1 MVRKA
6 LPMATQGDRHSSTGF
21 DAELSRSELAE
32 VRPPPKASAGASST
46 RTTIGF
52 VNLGCSKNQV
62 DSEVML
68 GTLVEGGFQLTGD
81 PKQAEVVIINT
92 CGFIEEAKQES
103 INTILEHGK
112 LKQEGTCRVLIAAG
126 CLAQRYQGD
135 LLKELPELDGVV
147 GTGEFGRIA
156 DICRDLL
163 APKKRQQRLWISEP
177 PYLYDESVPRLRLGR
192 PHSAYVKIA
201 EGCNRNCAFCAIPL
215 MRGKQR
221 SRPVE
226 SIVVEAQRLAAE
238 GVKELNLIS
247 QDTVNYGVD
256 LGLRH
261 GLVTLLRELVRVKG
275 LRWIRPF
282 YLYPQQVTDELLDLY
297 AGEDTIAK
305 YIDMPLQ
312 HINDRMLKR
321 MHRLGDRAAIETL
334 VDRIRTRVPGVT
346 FRTAF
351 IVGFPGET
359 DAAFTELRDY
369 VGQAEF
375 DRVAV
380 FLYSDEEGTPAT
392 VLDEKV
398 ERDVMDERRNSI
410 LSIQESI
417 VAAKGRAKV
426 GASLEV
432 LVDGRS
438 EESHRLLEGRHEGL
452 APEIDGVVYI
462 DDGAAHLTHQ
472 PRASSH
478 PPTRRLPS
486 QAPLHEAAPSPE
498 PGDLVT
504 VKITDAATYDLFGRI
519 VT

>member
-1 MVRKA
+1 MSQPLITLAGPKRAKSSALDSRK
-6 LPMATQGDRHSSTGF
+6 
-21 DAELSRSELAE
+21 
-32 VRPPPKASAGASST
+32 
-46 RTTIGF
+46 TTIGF

-68 GTLVEGGFQLTGD
+68 GTLVHDGFQLTGD
-81 PKQAEVVIINT
+81 PKKAEVVIINT

-112 LKQEGTCRVLIAAG
+112 LKQKGACKVLIAAG

-147 GTGEFGRIA
+147 GTGEFGKISA
-156 DICRDLL
+156 ICRDLL
-163 APKKRQQRLWISEP
+163 APKKQHQRLWISKP
-177 PYLYDESVPRLRLGR
+177 PYLYDELAPRLRLGKQ
-192 PHSAYVKIA
+192 HSAYVKIA
-201 EGCNRNCAFCAIPL
+201 EGCNRNCAFCAIPI

-226 SIVVEAQRLAAE
+226 SIVAEAQRLATE
-238 GVKELNLIS
+238 GVKEINLIS

-261 GLVTLLRELVRVKG
+261 GLVALLRELVKVKD

-297 AGEDTIAK
+297 AREEKITK

-312 HINDRMLKR
+312 HINDHMLKR
-321 MHRLGDRAAIETL
+321 MHRLGDHAAIETL
-334 VDRIRTRVPGVT
+334 VDRIRTRIPGVT

-359 DAAFTELRDY
+359 DDAFDELKAY
-369 VGQAEF
+369 VEKTEF

-380 FLYSDEEGTPAT
+380 FLYSDEEDTPA
-392 VLDEKV
+392 VGLDDKV
-398 ERDVMDERRNSI
+398 DRSVMDERRNE
-410 LSIQESI
+410 LLTIQEGI
-417 VAAKGRAKV
+417 AAARGRARLGWSMKV
-426 GASLEV
+426 MVEGL
-432 LVDGRS
+432 S
-438 EESHRLLEGRHEGL
+438 EETEWLLEGRHEGL

-462 DDGAAHLTHQ
+462 NDGSELLTRR
-472 PRASSH
+472 PRA
-478 PPTRRLPS
+478 R
-486 QAPLHEAAPSPE
+486 QDAPRPE
-498 PGDLVT
+498 PGDFVT
-504 VKITDAATYDLFGRI
+504 VEITDAATYDLVGHI

>member
-1 MVRKA
+1 MSQPLIKLARPGREKSLPANGRK
-6 LPMATQGDRHSSTGF
+6 
-21 DAELSRSELAE
+21 
-32 VRPPPKASAGASST
+32 
-46 RTTIGF
+46 TTIGF

-68 GTLVEGGFQLTGD
+68 GTLVQDGFQLTGD
-81 PKQAEVVIINT
+81 PKKAEVVIINT

-112 LKQEGTCRVLIAAG
+112 LKKKGTCRVLIAAG

-147 GTGEFGRIA
+147 GTGEFGKIA

-163 APKKRQQRLWISEP
+163 APKTRHQRLWISKP
-177 PYLYDESVPRLRLGR
+177 PYLYDELAPRLRLGKQ
-192 PHSAYVKIA
+192 HTAYVKIA

-226 SIVVEAQRLAAE
+226 SIVAEARRLAAE
-238 GVKELNLIS
+238 GVKEINLIS
-247 QDTVNYGVD
+247 QDTINYGVD
-256 LGLRH
+256 LGLRQ
-261 GLVTLLRELVRVKG
+261 GLVSLLRELVKVKE

-297 AGEDTIAK
+297 AGEEKITK

-321 MHRLGDRAAIETL
+321 MHRLGDRTAIDAL
-334 VDRIRTRVPGVT
+334 VDRIRTRISGVT

-351 IVGFPGET
+351 IVGFPGESD
-359 DAAFTELRDY
+359 DAFDELSAY
-369 VGQAEF
+369 VAKTEF

-380 FLYSDEEGTPAT
+380 FLYSDEEGTAA
-392 VLDEKV
+392 VDFDEKV
-398 ERDVMDERRNSI
+398 ERPVMDERRNE
-410 LSIQESI
+410 LLAIQEGIAS
-417 VAAKGRAKV
+417 ARGRARIGSTMTV
-426 GASLEV
+426 MVEGV
-432 LVDGRS
+432 S
-438 EESHRLLEGRHEGL
+438 EETEWLLEGRHEGL

-462 DDGAAHLTHQ
+462 NDGS
-472 PRASSH
+472 AS
-478 PPTRRLPS
+478 
-486 QAPLHEAAPSPE
+486 A
-498 PGDLVT
+498 GDF
-504 VKITDAATYDLFGRI
+504 VKVEITDAATYDLVGHI

>member
-1 MVRKA
+1 MPQPLIKLDRRKQ
-6 LPMATQGDRHSSTGF
+6 ATG
-21 DAELSRSELAE
+21 
-32 VRPPPKASAGASST
+32 SAGGGKKP
-46 RTTIGF
+46 TIGF

-68 GTLVEGGFQLTGD
+68 GILVGQGFSLTAD
-81 PKQAEVVIINT
+81 PEQAEVVIINT

-103 INTILEHGK
+103 IDAILEHGK
-112 LKQEGTCRVLIAAG
+112 LKQSGACRVLIAAG

-163 APKKRQQRLWISEP
+163 TPKRRHQRVWMSTP
-177 PYLYDESVPRLRLGR
+177 PYLYDELAPRIRLGT

-221 SRPVE
+221 SRPIA
-226 SIVVEAQRLAAE
+226 SIVAETKRLAAD
-238 GVKELNLIS
+238 GVKEVNLIS

-261 GLVTLLRELVRVKG
+261 GLVHLLRELVKVRG

-297 AGEDTIAK
+297 AGEEKITK

-312 HINDRMLKR
+312 HINDGMLKA
-321 MHRLGDRAAIETL
+321 MHRLGDRAAIERL
-334 VDRIRTRVPGVT
+334 VDRIRQRIPGVT

-359 DAAFTELRDY
+359 EAAFNELKDY
-369 VGQAEF
+369 VQEAEF

-380 FLYSDEEGTPAT
+380 FHYSDEEDTPAIGFGG
-392 VLDEKV
+392 KI
-398 ERDVMDERRNSI
+398 ERDVMDERRNE
-410 LSIQESI
+410 LLAVQESI
-417 VAAKGRAKV
+417 AGAKGQEMV
-426 GASLEV
+426 GTV
-432 LVDGRS
+432 LDVLIDGPS
-438 EESHRLLEGRHEGL
+438 EETSLLLEGRHEGL
-452 APEIDGVVYI
+452 APDIDGTVYI
-462 DDGAAHLTHQ
+462 SDGS
-472 PRASSH
+472 AS
-478 PPTRRLPS
+478 
-486 QAPLHEAAPSPE
+486 
-498 PGDLVT
+498 PGDLVK
-504 VKITDAATYDLFGRI
+504 VRITEAATYDLIGQMI
-519 VT
+519 L